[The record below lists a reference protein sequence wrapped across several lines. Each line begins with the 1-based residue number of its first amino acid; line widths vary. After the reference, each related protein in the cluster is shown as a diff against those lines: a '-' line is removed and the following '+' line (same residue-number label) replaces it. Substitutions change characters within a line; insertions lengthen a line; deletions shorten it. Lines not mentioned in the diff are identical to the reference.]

1 MKFRVAVREMAEHVH
16 RSGDIHYRFDQ
27 STTSAEGIEAQR
39 RYQIDTIRTNANYLT
54 EHVVTEEVKDEDLE
68 LRVSGRIDGVLFRDE
83 RGGRNRSALVEEIK
97 TTRGDFEQLYAHAGE
112 LHFAQ
117 LKIYAAMLCKRES
130 LDSCELRLTYLHPDR
145 NEQVAFEDV
154 ATSQQLRTYFVETST
169 TYLSWL
175 FFIQHLHARRTNF
188 LRTMDFPHAEFRDDQ
203 RNIARSCYR
212 TFRDSGHLLVEAPTG
227 TGKTVATLFP
237 AAKAM
242 GEGILEQVI
251 YTTARNTGQRAAEQ
265 ALKEIAASDSQLT
278 AITLTAK
285 EKTCFNPGVP
295 CDPDVCVYARGYY
308 DRVGNARE
316 DLMANGINDRGA
328 VESVARKHEVCPF
341 ELASDVSRWT
351 DVVVCD
357 YNHVFDPVFSRVRQL
372 GKGTTDVG
380 LLIDEAHQLGDRVR
394 EMLSTC
400 IDRAQLKRLEASTPL
415 GALAKKVRSID
426 RALANLGRIYLPEGG
441 ELVLPE
447 APKALIRA
455 VDRFLQSVFDIGP
468 ERLFDESVRQFFFAA
483 QRFYKGSFW
492 YDDETFRYF
501 LSREGRLITVQMR
514 CLKPGV
520 HIRKVVDDFR
530 GAVRFSGTLS
540 PAIVFQ
546 TMHGCGGPA
555 LRSNPSYG
563 AQNTGV
569 YVVPDVPTF
578 FRDRASTAPRVA
590 NVIQSVVDANRGNY
604 LVAFPSFEYLRLVQ
618 DSCCFDAELL
628 TQEQGMSL
636 EDQASFIDSI
646 NAPQSMRVGFV
657 VLGGV
662 FTESVDY
669 RSDVLQGVIV
679 VGPGIPPRSLV
690 RDTLAKTDG
699 SGEIAYRQPGMT
711 RVVQAAGRVA
721 RGPKSRGVVVLIDP
735 RFAESNYQQY
745 FPRHWQPHRVVAKSI
760 GSAVANFWTS

>member
-1 MKFRVAVREMAEHVH
+1 M
-16 RSGDIHYRFDQ
+16 
-27 STTSAEGIEAQR
+27 
-39 RYQIDTIRTNANYLT
+39 
-54 EHVVTEEVKDEDLE
+54 
-68 LRVSGRIDGVLFRDE
+68 
-83 RGGRNRSALVEEIK
+83 
-97 TTRGDFEQLYAHAGE
+97 
-112 LHFAQ
+112 
-117 LKIYAAMLCKRES
+117 
-130 LDSCELRLTYLHPDR
+130 
-145 NEQVAFEDV
+145 
-154 ATSQQLRTYFVETST
+154 
-169 TYLSWL
+169 
-175 FFIQHLHARRTNF
+175 
-188 LRTMDFPHAEFRDDQ
+188 
-203 RNIARSCYR
+203 
-212 TFRDSGHLLVEAPTG
+212 
-227 TGKTVATLFP
+227 
-237 AAKAM
+237 
-242 GEGILEQVI
+242 
-251 YTTARNTGQRAAEQ
+251 
-265 ALKEIAASDSQLT
+265 
-278 AITLTAK
+278 
-285 EKTCFNPGVP
+285 
-295 CDPDVCVYARGYY
+295 
-308 DRVGNARE
+308 
-316 DLMANGINDRGA
+316 
-328 VESVARKHEVCPF
+328 
-341 ELASDVSRWT
+341 
-351 DVVVCD
+351 
-357 YNHVFDPVFSRVRQL
+357 
-372 GKGTTDVG
+372 
-380 LLIDEAHQLGDRVR
+380 
-394 EMLSTC
+394 
-400 IDRAQLKRLEASTPL
+400 
-415 GALAKKVRSID
+415 
-426 RALANLGRIYLPEGG
+426 ANLGRIYLPEGG

-455 VDRFLQSVFDIGP
+455 VDRFLQSVFDVGP

-555 LRSNPSYG
+555 LRSTPSYG

-578 FRDRASTAPRVA
+578 FRDRASTAPTVA
-590 NVIQSVVDANRGNY
+590 NVIQSVVNANRGNY

-745 FPRHWQPHRVVAKSI
+745 FPRHWQPHGVVAKSI